1 MNLLLK
7 RVKLGDNF
15 TVGKLYESTSF
26 GDKFICYT
34 LEDKVRQVEN
44 QPVEQW
50 KVQNETAIPRG
61 TYPVT
66 ITYSNRFKVNLPLLG
81 NVPGFSGIRIHTG
94 NSSKDTEGCIL
105 VGSSWDGSS
114 NWIGSSKVAFTQ
126 LIALIEGQSNVTI
139 KVE

>member
-1 MNLLLK
+1 MNLVLK
-7 RVKLGDNF
+7 RVHQGGDF
-15 TVGKLYESTSF
+15 TIGKLYDSTSF

-50 KVQNETAIPRG
+50 KVQNQTAIPRG

-66 ITYSNRFKVNLPLLG
+66 ITLSNRFKVNLPLLG
-81 NVPGFSGIRIHTG
+81 NVPGFTGIRIHSG

-105 VGSSWDGSS
+105 VGSSWDGKS
-114 NWIGSSKVAFTQ
+114 NWIGTSKLALGQ
-126 LIALIEGQSNVTI
+126 LMDLLDGQTNVTI